1 MRGRR
6 ETTIRLGDSAK
17 RKKRAKV
24 VRCRQEDDRGDITER
39 GRKIKGKY
47 LLPPGKYIARGGR
60 LSECRPRSV
69 TSFPKLIPPLPHG
82 ETNTSGR
89 RENVNSVAPAAKR
102 KGERADS
109 ARRIVIGARVATTR
123 PRHYY
128 DVSDRL
134 SEKHAL
140 LFSLTSTL
148 TTHIPIYPRNI
159 LPHARQRKKA
169 RKRERKRASE
179 R

>member
-1 MRGRR
+1 MRGSRRERERR

-24 VRCRQEDDRGDITER
+24 VRCRQEDDGGDITER

-89 RENVNSVAPAAKR
+89 RENVNSVAPATKR

-109 ARRIVIGARVATTR
+109 ARESSSVRGWQRRNRAIITMSATGLERNTR
-123 PRHYY
+123 FFFP
-128 DVSDRL
+128 
-134 SEKHAL
+134 
-140 LFSLTSTL
+140 
-148 TTHIPIYPRNI
+148 
-159 LPHARQRKKA
+159 
-169 RKRERKRASE
+169 
-179 R
+179 